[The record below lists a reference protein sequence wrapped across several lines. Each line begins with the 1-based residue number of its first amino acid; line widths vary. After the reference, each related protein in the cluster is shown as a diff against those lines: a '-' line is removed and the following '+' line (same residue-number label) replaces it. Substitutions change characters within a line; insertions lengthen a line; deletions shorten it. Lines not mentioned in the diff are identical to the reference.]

1 MAGRP
6 RKFTKELTTDER
18 TMLETIAHSRT
29 EEKRRVERAEVILGC
44 AAGMSNVAI
53 AEKLHISKPT
63 VVKILKK
70 WTMFGVNS
78 ALEDLQRTGRPAKIR
93 IEAKA
98 WVISLA
104 CTKPEDIPGA
114 PMTLQWTISALTKY
128 VRSNCLKQQ
137 LPELEGVQESTVW
150 SILNERDIKP
160 HRMSYYLVRKD
171 PEFKVKAEKV
181 LLLYKRVE
189 WILQMTR
196 QEVAAE
202 SRPDEL
208 CGEVFVSYDEKPG
221 IQAIGNI
228 APDKAP
234 TLQHGYVS
242 RDYEYRRLGTVSL
255 LAGIDLLT
263 GEVTGLVRDS
273 HKSDDFIDFLK
284 ELDSKYD
291 EQLKINIILDNHSVH
306 RSKTVMDYLA
316 TKRKDRFVF
325 TFTPTHASWL
335 NLVESFFSK
344 LAKQALRGL
353 RVKSKADLVTR
364 IEEWLKRTNEE
375 RVVYRWKW
383 KLEDI
388 ESAFTG

>member
-6 RKFTKELTTDER
+6 RKFVKELTTDER
-18 TMLETIAHSRT
+18 TMLETITRSRT
-29 EEKRRVERAEVILGC
+29 EEKRRVERAKVILGC

-114 PMTLQWTISALTKY
+114 PMTQQWTISALTKY

-150 SILNERDIKP
+150 GILNERDIKP

-221 IQAIGNI
+221 IQAIGNT

>member
-6 RKFTKELTTDER
+6 RKFAKELTTDER
-18 TMLETIAHSRT
+18 TMLETIAHSRA

-98 WVISLA
+98 WLISLA

-114 PMTLQWTISALTKY
+114 PMTQQWTISALTKY
-128 VRSNCLKQQ
+128 VRSNCLRQQ

-171 PEFKVKAEKV
+171 TEFKVKAEKV

-196 QEVAAE
+196 CHVAYRSDTEV
-202 SRPDEL
+202 R
-208 CGEVFVSYDEKPG
+208 
-221 IQAIGNI
+221 
-228 APDKAP
+228 
-234 TLQHGYVS
+234 
-242 RDYEYRRLGTVSL
+242 
-255 LAGIDLLT
+255 
-263 GEVTGLVRDS
+263 
-273 HKSDDFIDFLK
+273 
-284 ELDSKYD
+284 
-291 EQLKINIILDNHSVH
+291 
-306 RSKTVMDYLA
+306 
-316 TKRKDRFVF
+316 
-325 TFTPTHASWL
+325 
-335 NLVESFFSK
+335 
-344 LAKQALRGL
+344 
-353 RVKSKADLVTR
+353 
-364 IEEWLKRTNEE
+364 
-375 RVVYRWKW
+375 
-383 KLEDI
+383 
-388 ESAFTG
+388 

>member
-6 RKFTKELTTDER
+6 RKFAKELTTDER
-18 TMLETIAHSRT
+18 TMLETIARSRT

-114 PMTLQWTISALTKY
+114 PMTQQWTISALTKY

-181 LLLYKRVE
+181 LL
-189 WILQMTR
+189 
-196 QEVAAE
+196 
-202 SRPDEL
+202 
-208 CGEVFVSYDEKPG
+208 
-221 IQAIGNI
+221 
-228 APDKAP
+228 
-234 TLQHGYVS
+234 
-242 RDYEYRRLGTVSL
+242 
-255 LAGIDLLT
+255 
-263 GEVTGLVRDS
+263 
-273 HKSDDFIDFLK
+273 
-284 ELDSKYD
+284 
-291 EQLKINIILDNHSVH
+291 
-306 RSKTVMDYLA
+306 VM
-316 TKRKDRFVF
+316 
-325 TFTPTHASWL
+325 
-335 NLVESFFSK
+335 
-344 LAKQALRGL
+344 
-353 RVKSKADLVTR
+353 
-364 IEEWLKRTNEE
+364 
-375 RVVYRWKW
+375 
-383 KLEDI
+383 
-388 ESAFTG
+388 

>member
-6 RKFTKELTTDER
+6 RKFVKELTTDER
-18 TMLETIAHSRT
+18 TMLETITRSRT

-114 PMTLQWTISALTKY
+114 PMTQQWTISALTKY

-150 SILNERDIKP
+150 GILNERDIKP

-221 IQAIGNI
+221 IQAIGNT

-353 RVKSKADLVTR
+353 RVKSKADLVSR

-383 KLEDI
+383 KLEGI